1 MRFECQPRTHINVCM
16 VNTLA
21 SLTCRVPSVKLWF
34 VDEEILYR
42 TLGLRI
48 RDARRRSVPRLSQQD
63 LATRIGISRTSV
75 VNIEAGR
82 QHAPL
87 HVVVG
92 IAEALATD
100 IAALIPRPEDIL
112 APALRLPIDRKTMKE
127 IERASGG
134 NHEVRKL
141 VTSFVQ
147 SLRGSADLS
156 SADDEKV

>member
-1 MRFECQPRTHINVCM
+1 MFG
-16 VNTLA
+16 TLDIYWRICK
-21 SLTCRVPSVKLWF
+21 TGQ
-34 VDEEILYR
+34 VDEKALYR

-63 LATRIGISRTSV
+63 LATRIGISRTSI

-100 IAALIPRPEDIL
+100 IATLIPHAEDFSAPEL
-112 APALRLPIDRKTMKE
+112 HLPINRRTMKE

-134 NHEVRKL
+134 DHEIRSL
-141 VTSFVQ
+141 VTNFVQ
-147 SLRGSADLS
+147 SLRGSADHNPS
-156 SADDEKV
+156 EDERA